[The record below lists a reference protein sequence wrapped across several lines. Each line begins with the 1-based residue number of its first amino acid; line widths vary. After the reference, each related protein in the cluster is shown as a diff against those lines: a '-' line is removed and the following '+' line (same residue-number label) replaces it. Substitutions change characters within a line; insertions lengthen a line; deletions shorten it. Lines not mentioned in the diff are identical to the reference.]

1 MEEDILTLKSQIKY
15 LRQKVYIL
23 ERKKDYKK
31 EYEEMKSKYQIVK
44 DLRIKLA
51 ISLSEERRK
60 NEQYEMMI
68 KYYESIIN
76 QLIFH

>member
-15 LRQKVYIL
+15 LRQKVYTL
-23 ERKKDYKK
+23 ERKKDFKK
-31 EYEEMKSKYQIVK
+31 EYEEIKSKYQIVK

-68 KYYESIIN
+68 EYYESIIN